1 MPPITMIDRTII
13 TAGNN
18 DRTVFEP
25 TALRELADSIA
36 QNGLIQPI
44 TVRPIAD
51 GELFQIVAGERRFRA
66 IALLEWDEVPCIVKD
81 MTDEEASAIMLAENV
96 SRADIDP
103 IDEAMAYRSR
113 MALFGWPVAECAR
126 QAGVS
131 AIRVQFRLK
140 LLKLRP
146 DVQALVR
153 SGNMPLGYA
162 SILSDADLD
171 ADRQMIAFAR
181 LRDNPSPTPG
191 WFRRL
196 VGELQAQQNQ
206 IGLFAA
212 PGPLFGEY
220 IPAKEEAL
228 TVLPP
233 SPETHQP
240 PVGGKTIRDIVAGQ
254 IRFWQEAAEAWSNL
268 GKPFKRQE
276 CEAAAH
282 ALTAVLSAI

>member
-1 MPPITMIDRTII
+1 MTSITMIDRTLI
-13 TAGNN
+13 TPGNN

-25 TALRELADSIA
+25 NALRELADSIS

-66 IALLEWDEVPCIVKD
+66 ISLLEWVEVPCIVKD

-103 IDEAMAYRSR
+103 VDEAMAYRSR
-113 MALFGWPVAECAR
+113 ITLFGWSVAECAR

-146 DVQALVR
+146 DVQSLVR
-153 SGNMPLGYA
+153 NGNIPLGYA

-181 LRDNPSPTPG
+181 LRDNPTPTPG

-206 IGLFAA
+206 IGLFAS
-212 PGPLFGEY
+212 GPLFGEY
-220 IPAKEEAL
+220 IPAKEDAPSA
-228 TVLPP
+228 LPP

-240 PVGGKTIRDIVAGQ
+240 PNSGKTVRDIVAGQ

>member
-1 MPPITMIDRTII
+1 MTSITMIDRTLI
-13 TAGNN
+13 TPGNN

-25 TALRELADSIA
+25 NALRELADSIS
-36 QNGLIQPI
+36 QNGLIQPV

-66 IALLEWDEVPCIVKD
+66 VSLLEWGEVPCIVKN

-113 MALFGWPVAECAR
+113 ITLFGWSVAECAR

-146 DVQALVR
+146 DVQSLVR
-153 SGNMPLGYA
+153 NGNIPLGYA

-191 WFRRL
+191 WFRRM

-220 IPAKEEAL
+220 IPTKDDTPIA
-228 TVLPP
+228 LPP

-240 PVGGKTIRDIVAGQ
+240 PNSGKTVRDIVNSQ

>member
-1 MPPITMIDRTII
+1 MTSITMIDRTLI
-13 TAGNN
+13 TPGNN

-25 TALRELADSIA
+25 NALRELADSIS

-66 IALLEWDEVPCIVKD
+66 ISLLEWGEVPCIVKD
-81 MTDEEASAIMLAENV
+81 MTDEESSAIMLAENV

-113 MALFGWPVAECAR
+113 ITLFGWSVAECAR

-146 DVQALVR
+146 DVQSLVR
-153 SGNMPLGYA
+153 NGNIPLGYA

-191 WFRRL
+191 WFRRS

-206 IGLFAA
+206 IGLFAS
-212 PGPLFGEY
+212 GPLFGEFVPTKDDSP
-220 IPAKEEAL
+220 IAM
-228 TVLPP
+228 PP

-240 PVGGKTIRDIVAGQ
+240 PRSGKTIRDIVAGQ